1 MASYSCEESSCMSIT
16 AHNEYT
22 RDRGFAGQGY
32 AHLTKGMVIEPHRT
46 TTLQLILPAG
56 QTLGDSIPEWV
67 AHFAPNNIITNDLEI
82 VRHVA
87 YALSHGHVD
96 RRTHAHTH
104 MSPLH
109 VHASTHLHTFTYVLK
124 TIHTQS
130 HKQTN
135 SHPCQTLMLQLRGA
149 RTRQQYSDHCQCDI
163 SGSRYV

>member
-130 HKQTN
+130 HKQT
-135 SHPCQTLMLQLRGA
+135 TDGA
-149 RTRQQYSDHCQCDI
+149 GYATVPRHGLSSGGGTKGGQGQQEAAESQ
-163 SGSRYV
+163 V